1 MRLGMPCMHDIKP
14 KGDVGEEDDAMDLV
28 PLPLHVLTLCSCP
41 LLRILLWMRESS
53 NSNFFVNDIRVENIV
68 NWNHE
73 TVTHY
78 RPITNV
84 RSDVDRTIS
93 GQESKLVAQYSLD
106 HYEAV
111 PSSDEDGDH
120 VLLVCSCTEL

>member
-1 MRLGMPCMHDIKP
+1 
-14 KGDVGEEDDAMDLV
+14 
-28 PLPLHVLTLCSCP
+28 
-41 LLRILLWMRESS
+41 MRESS
-53 NSNFFVNDIRVENIV
+53 NSNFFCQRYQSEYIV

-73 TVTHY
+73 TVSHH

-120 VLLVCSCTEL
+120 VLLVCSGTEL

>member
-73 TVTHY
+73 TVIHY

-84 RSDVDRTIS
+84 RSDVDRTI
-93 GQESKLVAQYSLD
+93 
-106 HYEAV
+106 
-111 PSSDEDGDH
+111 
-120 VLLVCSCTEL
+120 